1 MEKLENYYGRQ
12 FTPDQLPADLSEK
25 ASAIPATIKK
35 SGKYYCQ
42 RCNSQLSLDWNLPDG
57 SYYCR
62 NCLAFGRLTT
72 NDKIYF
78 FAQRSFK
85 KANYLAWQGE
95 LTPFQREISEQ
106 LIEAVKARE
115 NILVHAVT
123 GSGKTE
129 MVYRALATCLDKG
142 DAVALVSPRIDVC
155 RELYQRLKRD
165 FTCPISLLYANSEPY
180 QRSPLVISTVHQLF
194 KFYKAFDLIIIDEV
208 DAFPFVDDQS
218 LYHAVA
224 NALKPGG
231 SKIFLTA
238 TSTDNLEKQVK
249 KGQLRKLDL
258 ARRFH
263 AHPLVV
269 PKFVWLGDLEEKMKK
284 GFLPI
289 RLLKDIRQQRT
300 SGYPLLLFYP
310 TIAEGKEFTQ
320 LLQKVLPQERIA
332 FVSST
337 SPERQELVQDFH
349 DGQLDILVSTT
360 ILERGVTFPKIDLF
374 ILEANHKLYTKS
386 ALIQIAGRVGRSSQ
400 RPTGLLRFYHAGVT
414 RSMRRALLDIKG
426 MNKKGGFS

>member
-1 MEKLENYYGRQ
+1 MSNIP
-12 FTPDQLPADLSEK
+12 FICQL
-25 ASAIPATIKK
+25 
-35 SGKYYCQ
+35 
-42 RCNSQLSLDWNLPDG
+42 
-57 SYYCR
+57 
-62 NCLAFGRLTT
+62 
-72 NDKIYF
+72 
-78 FAQRSFK
+78 
-85 KANYLAWQGE
+85 
-95 LTPFQREISEQ
+95 
-106 LIEAVKARE
+106 
-115 NILVHAVT
+115 
-123 GSGKTE
+123 
-129 MVYRALATCLDKG
+129 RALPTL
-142 DAVALVSPRIDVC
+142 SPG
-155 RELYQRLKRD
+155 
-165 FTCPISLLYANSEPY
+165 
-180 QRSPLVISTVHQLF
+180 
-194 KFYKAFDLIIIDEV
+194 KFYRAFDLIIIDEV

-224 NALKPGG
+224 NVLKPGG

-263 AHPLVV
+263 AYPLVV

-374 ILEANHKLYTKS
+374 ILKANHKLYTKS
-386 ALIQIAGRVGRSSQ
+386 ALIQISGRVGRSSQ

-414 RSMRRALLDIKG
+414 RSMRRALLDIKE